1 MASWA
6 SLVTILCWLPAS
18 TQLCGDQGRL
28 MQHLPVVTGAAENAF
43 TDGLVALAAG
53 RERSDGVRV
62 VLAFSLDPARAKL

>member
-1 MASWA
+1 
-6 SLVTILCWLPAS
+6 
-18 TQLCGDQGRL
+18 